1 VSNLANPISG
11 ECTGSHGDDNFL
23 YMAIPSANAIQKINL
38 SSFTIDSSVTI
49 SQAYDV
55 YLMEENLY
63 VLAKNSSTEFK
74 IYKLSAAHSEEVPEA
89 LRSVLIEFHYL
100 PSFKEIFISEE
111 ERRKIMIEAYIDLVT
126 RKIDNK

>member
-1 VSNLANPISG
+1 MMSI
-11 ECTGSHGDDNFL
+11 
-23 YMAIPSANAIQKINL
+23 INL
-38 SSFTIDSSVTI
+38 FIKFFYIYMLNVKPARTVEQVKESNEDTTQLLVLSVKGFTTTFICQRI
-49 SQAYDV
+49 K
-55 YLMEENLY
+55 YLVKY
-63 VLAKNSSTEFK
+63 KNRLLNDEEFK

-126 RKIDNK
+126 RKIDSK